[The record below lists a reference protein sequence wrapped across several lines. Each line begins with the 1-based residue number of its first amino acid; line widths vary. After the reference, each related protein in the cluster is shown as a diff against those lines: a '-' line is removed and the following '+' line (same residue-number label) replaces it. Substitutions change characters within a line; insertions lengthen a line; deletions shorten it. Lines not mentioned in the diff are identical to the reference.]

1 MKIFISLRGEILNKY
16 GMNDGTNPFITKG
29 YKFKEYFCDREF
41 ELKILRKN
49 IKNDVNTTLI
59 SARRLGKSALIYR
72 LFDDLE
78 HENYACIYVDIYASV
93 NLKDFTETLALSIF
107 NKFPQKRGI
116 GRRFLDFLKNLRPII
131 TYDALNGQPEIH
143 FDFVQP
149 KEYEHT
155 IRSLLQFL
163 DNQQTPVVLAI
174 DEFQQVADFPEKNI
188 EAFLRTMIQTMKQ
201 TLFIFSGSKKRMMLE
216 MFNTANRPFFSSTQ
230 IMGLDEIP
238 NDKYKAFIREKF
250 AERNRHIDDEAI
262 DFILSWTLTHTYYT
276 QIICNDIFAGGKKK
290 ITVETVKQTCDEQLM
305 IQQTTYMQYRSLLS
319 PIQWN
324 LLIAIAKE
332 GLVTEPQAKGFL
344 QKYKIGAASSV
355 RKALNSLLDKEMVY
369 SLETT
374 GKTAYRV
381 YNVFLLR
388 WLERTF

>member
-1 MKIFISLRGEILNKY
+1 M
-16 GMNDGTNPFITKG
+16 
-29 YKFKEYFCDREF
+29 
-41 ELKILRKN
+41 
-49 IKNDVNTTLI
+49 TLI
-59 SARRLGKSALIYR
+59 SSRRLGKSALIYR
-72 LFDDLE
+72 LFEDLE
-78 HENYACIYVDIYASV
+78 CENYVCIYTDIYACT
-93 NLKDFTETLALSIF
+93 NLKDLTETLALSIF

-143 FDFVQP
+143 FDFAQP

-155 IRSLLQFL
+155 LRSLLQFL
-163 DNQQTPVVLAI
+163 DNQETRVVLAI

-188 EAFLRTMIQTMKQ
+188 EAFLRTMIQTLKQ

-216 MFNTANRPFFSSTQ
+216 MFNTANRPFFSITQ

-262 DFILSWTLTHTYYT
+262 DFILSWTLSHTYYT
-276 QIICNDIFAGGKKK
+276 QIICNDVFATGKKK
-290 ITVETVKQTCDEQLM
+290 ITIETVKQICDEQLS
-305 IQQTTYMQYRSLLS
+305 IQQTTNMQYRSLLS

-324 LLIAIAKE
+324 LMIAIAKE
-332 GLVTEPQAKGFL
+332 GLLIEPQSKDFL
-344 QKYKIGAASSV
+344 QKYKIGGASSV
-355 RKALNSLLDKEMVY
+355 RKALNALLDKEMVY
-369 SLETT
+369 SIETT

>member
-1 MKIFISLRGEILNKY
+1 MD
-16 GMNDGTNPFITKG
+16 NDINPFLTKG
-29 YKFKEYFCDREF
+29 YKSKEYFCDREF
-41 ELKILRKN
+41 ELRMLRKN
-49 IKNDVNTTLI
+49 AKNGINTTLI
-59 SARRLGKSALIYR
+59 SARRLGKSALIHR

-78 HENYACIYVDIYASV
+78 CENYACIFTDIYACT

-116 GRRFLDFLKNLRPII
+116 GRRFLDFLKNLRPVI

-155 IRSLLQFL
+155 LRSLLQFL
-163 DNQQTPVVLAI
+163 DDQETHVVLAI
-174 DEFQQVADFPEKNI
+174 DEFQQVIDFPEKNI
-188 EAFLRTMIQTMKQ
+188 EAFLRTMVQTLKK

-230 IMGLDEIP
+230 IIGLDEIP
-238 NDKYKAFIREKF
+238 ADKYKAFIREKF
-250 AERNRHIDDEAI
+250 EERNRHIDDEAI
-262 DFILSWTLTHTYYT
+262 DFILSWTMTHTYYT
-276 QIICNDIFAGGKKK
+276 QIICNDVFARGKKK
-290 ITVETVKQTCDEQLM
+290 VTIETVKQTCDEQLTM
-305 IQQTTYMQYRSLLS
+305 QHTTYMQYRSLLS
-319 PIQWN
+319 PIQWK
-324 LLIAIAKE
+324 LLIALAQK
-332 GLVTEPQAKGFL
+332 GLITEPQAKDFL

-355 RKALNSLLDKEMVY
+355 RKALDALLDKEMVY
-369 SLETT
+369 SVETT

-381 YNVFLLR
+381 YNVFLMH